1 MQVEE
6 IKNTAIA
13 ALDEIKASDIVV
25 LDVTK
30 LTSLFDYMIVA
41 SGESARQNNALAR
54 NVQDKVKA
62 CGGYVLGSEGS
73 QTGEWVLVDLGGVVV
88 HIMQPVIR
96 DYYNL
101 EQLWG
106 GEPPRRASGLRR
118 ATERPADAGAD
129 ARA

>member
-6 IKNTAIA
+6 IKDTAIA
-13 ALDEIKASDIVV
+13 ALDEIKARDIVV

-54 NVQDKVKA
+54 NVQDRVKA
-62 CGGYVLGSEGS
+62 GGGYVLGSEGN

-106 GEPPRRASGLRR
+106 GEAPRRAIGLRR
-118 ATERPADAGAD
+118 STEWSADASAN